1 MGPNSM
7 TDVLIRRRKYGY
19 RCTDCG
25 KMEAEVRVMQSIRQG
40 TPRNAGNHQNVGRGK
55 EDNPLRPAEIA

>member
-1 MGPNSM
+1 M

>member
-1 MGPNSM
+1 M

-25 KMEAEVRVMQSIRQG
+25 KMEAEVRVMQSMRQG
-40 TPRNAGNHQNVGRGK
+40 TPRNAGNHQKVGRGK

>member
-1 MGPNSM
+1 M

-25 KMEAEVRVMQSIRQG
+25 KMEAEVRVMQSMRQG
-40 TPRNAGNHQNVGRGK
+40 TPRNAGNHQKVGRGK
-55 EDNPLRPAEIA
+55 EDNPLRPSEIV

>member
-1 MGPNSM
+1 M

-19 RCTDCG
+19 RCTDCA
-25 KMEAEVRVMQSIRQG
+25 KMEAEVRVMQSMRQG
-40 TPRNAGNHQNVGRGK
+40 TPRNAGNHQKVGRGK